1 MKIEHRPDAR
11 PHGTITLSFLSLEIS
26 LQSWHVSMDL
36 KKKRWG
42 DFIVNRRP

>member
-1 MKIEHRPDAR
+1 MKTEHRPDAR
-11 PHGTITLSFLSLEIS
+11 PHGTITLSFLSFEIS
-26 LQSWHVSMDL
+26 SQSSHVLMEF

>member
-1 MKIEHRPDAR
+1 MKTELRPDAR

-26 LQSWHVSMDL
+26 LQSSHVLMEL
-36 KKKRWG
+36 KKKHWG